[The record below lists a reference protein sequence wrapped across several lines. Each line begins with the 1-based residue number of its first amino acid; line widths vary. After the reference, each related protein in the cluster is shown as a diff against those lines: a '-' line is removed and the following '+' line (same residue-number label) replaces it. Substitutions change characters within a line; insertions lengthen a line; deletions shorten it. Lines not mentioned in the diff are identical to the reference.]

1 MGTHRHIMIRCPFCG
16 EEEVD
21 PQLHFPT
28 PPDEGC
34 PYTPM
39 TRSADTPAP
48 PGVEGTERQG
58 RRPPSAAA
66 DCEQIIP
73 AEGRE
78 SANPATTHK

>member
-1 MGTHRHIMIRCPFCG
+1 MGEWGYRTMRCPFCG
-16 EEEVD
+16 EEEIV
-21 PQLHFPT
+21 PVVHYPK

-39 TRSADTPAP
+39 TRSVDTPAP
-48 PGVEGTERQG
+48 PRVEGTQRQG
-58 RRPPSAAA
+58 RRSPSAVA

>member
-1 MGTHRHIMIRCPFCG
+1 MADHRHVMIRCPFCG
-16 EEEVD
+16 EEEIEPVI
-21 PQLHFPT
+21 HFPK
-28 PPDEGC
+28 PAGEGC

-48 PGVEGTERQG
+48 SGVEGTERQG
-58 RRPPSAAA
+58 RRLPSAAA
-66 DCEQIIP
+66 DRELFAS